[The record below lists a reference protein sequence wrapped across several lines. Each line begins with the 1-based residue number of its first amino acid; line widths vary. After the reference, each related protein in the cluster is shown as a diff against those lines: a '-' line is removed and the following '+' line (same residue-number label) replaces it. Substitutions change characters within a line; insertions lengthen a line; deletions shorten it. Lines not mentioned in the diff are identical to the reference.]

1 MYDQFI
7 PRYIINRPETT
18 PGHIVTAEEW
28 NNLWQLSVEQ
38 GDHVNEGLALFI
50 EHLNQTL
57 LGNDADEFL
66 MVKDDLEQSVPLRT
80 IIQDYYSTRDRM
92 DAAEEDLTTHDA
104 WLNAALEDPSDSKY
118 NAKDANKLGGE
129 LPSYYAAAS
138 EIDRV
143 DQRIDDVASGAISAF
158 NHNDISNRSAANAHP
173 MSAITGLSTL
183 LNSQDVRIGD
193 LEGDALT
200 MSGNITTLTN
210 RTHNQILGRDTAN
223 AHPSSA
229 ISHGGNTLANKLNN
243 IDAIISSITG
253 TVGELNHGDL
263 VDRNAANAHNID
275 AITGLRTA
283 LDTRALTTH
292 KHSGVDIIAGTVPI
306 ERLPTGTTA
315 GTVALGNHSHSGF
328 AAQSHTHALTSI
340 VGLQTAL
347 DAKQKKITISTSQPS
362 GGVDGDIW
370 IIYG

>member
-7 PRYIINRPETT
+7 PRYIINRPECT

-129 LPSYYAAAS
+129 LPAYYAAAS
-138 EIDRV
+138 EIERLDGRV
-143 DQRIDDVASGAISAF
+143 DDIAAGAIAAF
-158 NHNDISNRSAANAHP
+158 DHNDISNRSVADAHP

-183 LNSQDVRIGD
+183 LNSQDGRIQT
-193 LEGDALT
+193 LEGDALI

-210 RTHNQILGRDTAN
+210 RTHNQMSGRDTAN

-229 ISHGGNTLANKLNN
+229 ISHGGDTLAAKLAN
-243 IDAIISSITG
+243 IDLIIASITG
-253 TVGELNHGDL
+253 TVGELSHADL
-263 VDRNAANAHNID
+263 TNRNASDAHSIA
-275 AITGLRTA
+275 AITGLATA
-283 LDTRALTTH
+283 LDGKSGTGH
-292 KHSGVDIIAGTVPI
+292 KHDATDITTGKLDLARI
-306 ERLPTGTTA
+306 PTGTTSA
-315 GTVALGNHSHSGF
+315 TVALGD
-328 AAQSHTHALTSI
+328 HTHAYAAAVHMHAITD
-340 VGLQTAL
+340 VTGLQAAL
-347 DAKQKKITISTSQPS
+347 DAKQKAITVSTSQPS

-370 IIYG
+370 IVYG